1 MLMNIL
7 GLKAWLKA
15 KSKQIIKTLMDK
27 QKIEK
32 RVTLNYLRAMRTKM
46 DEKGCKAVILNHDIA
61 AVECE
66 KRL

>member
-1 MLMNIL
+1 MNIL

-32 RVTLNYLRAMRTKM
+32 GVTLSYLSAMRSKM
-46 DEKGCKAVILNHDIA
+46 DEKG
-61 AVECE
+61 
-66 KRL
+66 